1 MDFSVLLKGHNS
13 KTAKGIIIKINFDLY
28 LIAIIDHIKKPMIVS
43 TETKDI
49 IIAHI
54 LKGHYYGFFCEINH
68 FANFSLFINF
78 FSVQQR
84 NFKYIC
90 PSETNGL

>member
-1 MDFSVLLKGHNS
+1 MKLKIYFIIRKLIFCLLKGHNS

-54 LKGHYYGFFCEINH
+54 LKGHYSITVRLYDQNH
-68 FANFSLFINF
+68 DLYFVIISNNTI
-78 FSVQQR
+78 
-84 NFKYIC
+84 
-90 PSETNGL
+90 